1 MGKTLKKITKPIQKL
16 IPKEIKPF
24 LPALA
29 AVFGPAAFAGMG
41 GGIGTAFAKLPAF
54 AQAAIINATTQG
66 VVEGKIDPKQVAA
79 SGIMAQAG
87 SALKNYGKPFGS
99 IGSDP
104 GIATQSIYAQAAGS
118 PLTQIDA
125 AKLMNP
131 DYIKAA
137 SQPSF
142 LQTAASKVGE
152 FLQPSSVSDLF
163 NPDKTLS
170 LGDTASAL
178 YSGAKASLP
187 VSSYA
192 GAEKLKQINEDELRR
207 YNEQLRERGVTDKI
221 GRRKGI
227 YDIYASIEDEDDSGK
242 YRVYSDEY
250 INSILDKYGYKNGGR
265 IGFEA
270 GGEVATLAAEV
281 KRLQSENAELKSK
294 SGLRET
300 REGIDFATKGFEQA
314 FGSPLM
320 GQIPSPQRIVPGFG
334 LMNGG
339 RVNFEMGGN
348 VSPTDSSEEGI
359 GGVIYEDED
368 GNIISK
374 KEAMDIF
381 NKQAEEEAKERESK
395 AMGGRI
401 GYRDAGYVG
410 GRKDSLKGGGYDSTL
425 SFNPLEDDINKLLEG
440 GGASAGIVS
449 TMLRRNAGA
458 MTTAG
463 EVAKKGLN
471 KSTIELTKK
480 ESKYLKELIGDTG
493 GGKFKAEILEEVPS
507 LLVKNNK
514 LTVKQRDLNSFSK
527 YLDDVYLSE
536 LKPSGRGANLMPPR
550 LRSSATSDKS
560 VIGKLFRESKAMGGI
575 INLMEGGMPSMEM
588 DYRGGGFIPVGSK
601 EKADDVPARLSK
613 NEFVMTADA
622 VRAAGGGSV
631 NEGARRMYELMNSLE
646 AKV

>member
-1 MGKTLKKITKPIQKL
+1 MGKIRRTISKL
-16 IPKEIKPF
+16 IPKEIKPI
-24 LPALA
+24 LPYAALFIPGLQGA
-29 AVFGPAAFAGMG
+29 AG
-41 GGIGTAFAKLPAF
+41 AFAKMGITNAL
-54 AQAAIINATTQG
+54 AQKAIIAAATKGLSDDKAKFGDIARTAALAVAPDVIQQGLGSLGNAINPQTTQ
-66 VVEGKIDPKQVAA
+66 
-79 SGIMAQAG
+79 
-87 SALKNYGKPFGS
+87 ALKASMSVTGGGNA
-99 IGSDP
+99 I
-104 GIATQSIYAQAAGS
+104 
-118 PLTQIDA
+118 PLTQQVGQA
-125 AKLMNP
+125 ATAAAESEFLDTLVNP
-131 DYIKAA
+131 GT
-137 SQPSF
+137 
-142 LQTAASKVGE
+142 LTQTAKAIAS
-152 FLQPSSVSDLF
+152 P
-163 NPDKTLS
+163 
-170 LGDTASAL
+170 AL
-178 YSGAKASLP
+178 TDYSIKQREIQKQEL
-187 VSSYA
+187 
-192 GAEKLKQINEDELRR
+192 EK
-207 YNEQLRERGVTDKI
+207 YNQQLRERGVTDKI

-227 YDIYASIEDEDDSGK
+227 YDIYASIEDEDDSGT

-270 GGEVATLAAEV
+270 GGEVATLVAEV

-294 SGLRET
+294 SGLKEV
-300 REGIDFATKGFEQA
+300 REGIDYATKGFEQA
-314 FGSPLM
+314 FGGPLM

-381 NKQAEEEAKERESK
+381 NKQAEEEAEERENK
-395 AMGGRI
+395 FKGGRI

-410 GRKDSLKGGGYDSTL
+410 ERKDSLKGGGYDSTL
-425 SFNPLEDDINKLLEG
+425 SFNPLEDDINSLLED

-449 TMLRRNAGA
+449 AMLRRNSGA
-458 MTTAG
+458 MTAAG
-463 EVAKKGLN
+463 ETAKKGLN

-480 ESKYLKELIGDTG
+480 ESKYLKELINDTG

-514 LTVKQRDLNSFSK
+514 LTVKQRDLDSFSK
-527 YLDDVYLSE
+527 YLDDVYISE
-536 LKPSGRGANLMPPR
+536 LAPSGRGANLMPPR

-560 VIGKLFRESKAMGGI
+560 VIGKLFRENKAAGG
-575 INLMEGGMPSMEM
+575 LMELKMGGMPSMEM
-588 DYRGGGFIPVGSK
+588 DYRGGGFIPVGAK

-646 AKV
+646 ARV

>member
-1 MGKTLKKITKPIQKL
+1 MGKIRRTISKL
-16 IPKEIKPF
+16 IPKEIKPI
-24 LPALA
+24 LPYAALFIPGLQGA
-29 AVFGPAAFAGMG
+29 AG
-41 GGIGTAFAKLPAF
+41 AFAKMGITNAL
-54 AQAAIINATTQG
+54 AQKAIIAAATKGLSDDKAKFGDIARTAALAVAPDVIQQGLGSLGNAITPQTTQ
-66 VVEGKIDPKQVAA
+66 
-79 SGIMAQAG
+79 
-87 SALKNYGKPFGS
+87 ALKASMSVTGGGNA
-99 IGSDP
+99 I
-104 GIATQSIYAQAAGS
+104 
-118 PLTQIDA
+118 PLTQQVGQA
-125 AKLMNP
+125 ATAAAESEFLNTLVNP
-131 DYIKAA
+131 GT
-137 SQPSF
+137 
-142 LQTAASKVGE
+142 LTQTAKAIAS
-152 FLQPSSVSDLF
+152 P
-163 NPDKTLS
+163 
-170 LGDTASAL
+170 AL
-178 YSGAKASLP
+178 TDYSIKQREIQKQEL
-187 VSSYA
+187 
-192 GAEKLKQINEDELRR
+192 EK

-227 YDIYASIEDEDDSGK
+227 YDIYASIEDEDDSGT
-242 YRVYSDEY
+242 YRVYSDDY

-270 GGEVATLAAEV
+270 GGEVAALVAEV

-294 SGLRET
+294 SGLKEV
-300 REGIDFATKGFEQA
+300 REGIDYATKGFEQA

-320 GQIPSPQRIVPGFG
+320 GQMPSPQRIVPGFG

-339 RVNFEMGGN
+339 RVNFEIGGN

-381 NKQAEEEAKERESK
+381 NKQAEEEAEERENK
-395 AMGGRI
+395 FKGGRI

-410 GRKDSLKGGGYDSTL
+410 KRKDSLKGGGYDSTL
-425 SFNPLEDDINKLLEG
+425 SFNPLEDDINSLLEG

-449 TMLRRNAGA
+449 AMLRRNSGA
-458 MTTAG
+458 MTAAG
-463 EVAKKGLN
+463 ETAKKGLN

-480 ESKYLKELIGDTG
+480 ESKYLKELINDTG

-514 LTVKQRDLNSFSK
+514 LTVKQRDLDSFSK
-527 YLDDVYLSE
+527 YLDDVYISE
-536 LKPSGRGANLMPPR
+536 LAPSGRGANLMPPR

-560 VIGKLFRESKAMGGI
+560 VIGKLFRENKAAGG
-575 INLMEGGMPSMEM
+575 LMELKMGGMPSMEM
-588 DYRGGGFIPVGSK
+588 DYRGGGFIPVGAK

-646 AKV
+646 ARV